1 MLKIVESLWA
11 VWAPPRTPMGE
22 LTSLPPLTGGRGL
35 LPLPKNPPYPLSAFD
50 PTVLSPTHQKILDT
64 PLSSKCAAQWVCFC
78 WQETFTSPTCCRLT
92 LCGRSVTTFATCV
105 SLITRY
111 WAPFCRAT
119 TRNCGRVIIKVRNEV
134 STQTRG
140 AATVSNSRQRLRRQS
155 ISLFVHKTLHDNSK
169 EMIQIVAS
177 T

>member
-1 MLKIVESLWA
+1 
-11 VWAPPRTPMGE
+11 MG
-22 LTSLPPLTGGRGL
+22 GGL
-35 LPLPKNPPYPLSAFD
+35 LPLPKNPTPAFGLRPYGLA
-50 PTVLSPTHQKILDT
+50 SPTHPPKILDT
-64 PLSSKCAAQWVCFC
+64 PLSSKCAAQWMCFC

-92 LCGRSVTTFATCV
+92 LCCRSVTTFAACV
-105 SLITRY
+105 SLVTRY